1 MRIPNLLVIL
11 AYYYRNNDIFRKIVT
26 VGYFWLP
33 IFNLCMTIEL
43 YFCIDQNISGKT
55 LPMEFVSN
63 ALANRALSNA
73 IGLACALMSIENR
86 WLRWTITFLYSTCY
100 TFSELPCFYATRS
113 KRFEEQELGPP
124 REVTGLGN
132 DLNFMSY
139 LNDNITALTIVT
151 KIVIGTLYISIII
164 HFLKQTFKLSEQNL

>member
-1 MRIPNLLVIL
+1 M
-11 AYYYRNNDIFRKIVT
+11 T

-33 IFNLCMTIEL
+33 IFNLFMTIEL
-43 YFCIDQNISGKT
+43 YFCIDQNFSGKT

-164 HFLKQTFKLSEQNL
+164 HFLKRTFKLSEQNL

>member
-33 IFNLCMTIEL
+33 LFNLFMAVEI
-43 YFCIDQNISGKT
+43 YASIDGKNNISGNT
-55 LPMEFVSN
+55 LPMEFVAN

-86 WLRWTITFLYSTCY
+86 WLQWTITFLFSTCY
-100 TFSELPCFYATRS
+100 SFSEVLCFYETRLR
-113 KRFEEQELGPP
+113 RF
-124 REVTGLGN
+124 
-132 DLNFMSY
+132 
-139 LNDNITALTIVT
+139 
-151 KIVIGTLYISIII
+151 
-164 HFLKQTFKLSEQNL
+164 